1 MATRREFLGE
11 ITSALPIM
19 VLQPARPR
27 RAAVAASASRLRAQR
42 LSWAG
47 VKVEGEDTTLLV
59 DPWITTSI
67 WGGAWTRPVVPI
79 EVDTPTQFAL
89 ITHAH
94 SDHYDPVVLRQ
105 VLAERG
111 SVVCHEALA
120 PYIASHDLRIL
131 SQRLYQPRRV
141 GEFVV
146 TPVPAVDGDG
156 EEQVSWVIAGAARR
170 IFHGGDTMW
179 HGHWW
184 TVAEQ
189 YGPFDVVFLPI
200 NGAVVKARV
209 PAVEM
214 PSSLTPAQAVAA
226 AEILR
231 ARTLV
236 PIHYG
241 LHSPGVYEEQPDV
254 VAVVKRLCRERGVGV
269 QLVDEGAWVQWPAPG
284 SADAAER

>member
-1 MATRREFLGE
+1 MATRREFLTE
-11 ITSALPIM
+11 VSSAMPI
-19 VLQPARPR
+19 VALRPR
-27 RAAVAASASRLRAQR
+27 PPVWPAQAAAPAVRAQR

-47 VKVEGEDTTLLV
+47 VKLEGEGTTVLV
-59 DPWITTSI
+59 DPWVTPSI

-79 EVDTPTQFAL
+79 EVDTPTQFVL

-94 SDHYDPVVLRQ
+94 SDHYDPTTLRR

-120 PYIASHDLRIL
+120 PYVASHGLRIL
-131 SQRLYQPRRV
+131 SQRLYEPRRV

-146 TPVPAVDGDG
+146 TPVPAVDGAG
-156 EEQVSWVIAGAARR
+156 EDQVSWVIVVGGRK
-170 IFHGGDTMW
+170 IFHGGDTLW

-184 TVAEQ
+184 TIGEQ

-200 NGAVVKARV
+200 NGAVVKSRV
-209 PAVEM
+209 PVAEV
-214 PSSLTPAQAVAA
+214 PSSLTPEQAVAA
-226 AEILR
+226 AAVLR

-241 LHSPGVYEEQPDV
+241 LHSPSAYEERPDALSV
-254 VAVVKRLCRERGVGV
+254 VRRLCRERGVVV
-269 QLVDEGAWVQWPAPG
+269 QVVEEGAWVTWP
-284 SADAAER
+284 